1 MTFLLSL
8 FKFIGWKTLL
18 VGIIVVV
25 LGCWIAYY
33 KHKITD
39 LELTNTELHTELLV
53 TQQKLAASQVEVEIA
68 RHQQDVEEKAKLA
81 INDRLTKCYQQV
93 VEHAKSLKEIDN
105 IMNTTEDPGTS
116 PEGTVEA
123 QPTVEDTE
131 TTTVTVPSIT
141 SYQNL
146 KGLEFMNKQIDRIQT
161 KE

>member
-33 KHKITD
+33 KYKIVE
-39 LELTNTELHTELLV
+39 LELTNTELHKEILV
-53 TQQKLAASQVEVEIA
+53 TQQKLIASQEEVEID

-116 PEGTVEA
+116 PEETVEA

-131 TTTVTVPSIT
+131 ATTVTVPSIT

>member
-25 LGCWIAYY
+25 LGCWIAYQRY
-33 KHKITD
+33 KIVE
-39 LELTNTELHTELLV
+39 LELTNTEIHKELLV
-53 TQQKLAASQVEVEIA
+53 TQQKLIASQEEVEIA

>member
-33 KHKITD
+33 KYKIVE
-39 LELTNTELHTELLV
+39 LELTNTELHKELLV
-53 TQQKLAASQVEVEIA
+53 TQQKLIASQEEVEIA